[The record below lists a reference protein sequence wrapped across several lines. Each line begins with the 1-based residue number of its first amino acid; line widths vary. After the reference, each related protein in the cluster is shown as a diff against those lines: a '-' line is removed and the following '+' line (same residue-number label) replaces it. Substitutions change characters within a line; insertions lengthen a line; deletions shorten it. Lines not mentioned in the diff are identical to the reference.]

1 MTPGNLP
8 VRTGGMVGRQG
19 AANLTVNERSLRSD
33 KREDKRPY
41 RRVSTGR
48 PVAGVKKTG
57 GLPQKQNWLT
67 I

>member
-1 MTPGNLP
+1 
-8 VRTGGMVGRQG
+8 MVGRQG

-48 PVAGVKKTG
+48 PVAGVKKTW
-57 GLPQKQNWLT
+57 GLPKNK
-67 I
+67 IG